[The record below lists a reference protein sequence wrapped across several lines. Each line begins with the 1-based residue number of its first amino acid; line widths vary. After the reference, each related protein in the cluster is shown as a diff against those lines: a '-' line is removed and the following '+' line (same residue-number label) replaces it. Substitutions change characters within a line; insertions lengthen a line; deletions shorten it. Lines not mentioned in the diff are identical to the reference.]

1 MKHTTAVLAAGLATL
16 LLSGSLDVG
25 AASATITPAADTAAL
40 MPSHGTVSIAPAQ
53 KWEDSLATGNGIMGA
68 LLAGDPVHE
77 TITVNHCKLWLPLGS
92 REIVPNVG
100 NVLPQL
106 RQIIGEKGYEAGH
119 RFFLQKAREQ
129 GWDGKLGLD
138 RPISPRFRSQD

>member
-1 MKHTTAVLAAGLATL
+1 MIKHTTAVVTAGLATL
-16 LLSGSLDVG
+16 LLSGSLDVRAG
-25 AASATITPAADTAAL
+25 IRTPVTPVADTAAL

-68 LLAGDPVHE
+68 LLAGDPAHE
-77 TITVNHCKLWLPLGS
+77 TVIVNHCKLWLPLGS

-106 RQIIGEKGYEAGH
+106 RQIIGCLLYTSDAADE
-119 RFFLQKAREQ
+119 
-129 GWDGKLGLD
+129 
-138 RPISPRFRSQD
+138 